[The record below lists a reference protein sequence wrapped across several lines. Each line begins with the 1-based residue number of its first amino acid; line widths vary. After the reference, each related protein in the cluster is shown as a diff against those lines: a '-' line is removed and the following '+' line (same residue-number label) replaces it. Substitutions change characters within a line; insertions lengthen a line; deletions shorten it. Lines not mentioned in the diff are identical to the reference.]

1 MQFFHKRPSMKSHR
15 KKKAIKIVYEYV
27 PDEYSEAR
35 LEDIYFMLFDE
46 IQNLIVNENEQSG
59 RRNSNKSYI

>member
-1 MQFFHKRPSMKSHR
+1 MKNKRNTKE
-15 KKKAIKIVYEYV
+15 IKISYKFI
-27 PDEYSEAR
+27 PDEYSEEK
-35 LEDIYFMLFDE
+35 LTGVYSILFDE

>member
-15 KKKAIKIVYEYV
+15 KKKAIEIVYEYV

-35 LEDIYFMLFDE
+35 LEDVYLILFDE
-46 IQNLIVNENEQSG
+46 IKNLIKNE
-59 RRNSNKSYI
+59 KSKTIIKN

>member
-15 KKKAIKIVYEYV
+15 KKKAIEIVYEYV

-35 LEDIYFMLFDE
+35 THL
-46 IQNLIVNENEQSG
+46 
-59 RRNSNKSYI
+59 